1 MYGRRLSRTFDC
13 MTATAITTNLD
24 AVLIRPAAETDA
36 GTLKRLAQL
45 DSSSVLDGDVL
56 LAEVDG
62 RVLAALRVDDRVYV
76 ADPFARTSDLV
87 DLLAAR
93 ADRIRKPVRP
103 ERRLRLPVLRPAA

>member
-1 MYGRRLSRTFDC
+1 MWRRRLSRNFVS
-13 MTATAITTNLD
+13 MTATATAENLD
-24 AVLIRPAAETDA
+24 AVLIRPAAESDA
-36 GTLKRLAQL
+36 AALERLAQL

-62 RVLAALRVDDRVYV
+62 RVLAALRVDDRAVV

-93 ADRIRKPVRP
+93 AERIRVP
-103 ERRLRLPVLRPAA
+103 

>member
-1 MYGRRLSRTFDC
+1 
-13 MTATAITTNLD
+13 MTATATTPNLD
-24 AVLIRPAAETDA
+24 AVLIRPATESDA
-36 GTLKRLAQL
+36 GTLERLAQL
-45 DSSSVLDGDVL
+45 DSTSGLDGDVL

-62 RVLAALRVDDRVYV
+62 RVLAALRVDDRAYV

-93 ADRIRKPVRP
+93 ADRIRVPARN